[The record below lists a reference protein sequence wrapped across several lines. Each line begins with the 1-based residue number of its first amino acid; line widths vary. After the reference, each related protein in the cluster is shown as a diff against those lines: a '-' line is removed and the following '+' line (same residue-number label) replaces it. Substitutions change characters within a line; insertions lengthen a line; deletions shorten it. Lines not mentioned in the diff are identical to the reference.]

1 MNAAGFT
8 VFDTAVGPCGIVWGE
23 AGIVGFELPGP
34 SPEATRRRLAGR
46 WPGAV
51 QSVTP
56 PEPVRKAIDGV
67 ARLLCGERVDLSDIV
82 IDIIG
87 LSAFEQRVLEVAR
100 TIPPGETLTYGQIA
114 GRLGEA
120 AAARA
125 VGAALGRNP
134 IPVIVPCHRV
144 LAEGGKAGG
153 FSAPGGLATKAR
165 LLSIERARTSD
176 EPVLFD
182 SLPIAV
188 RPRR

>member
-51 QSVTP
+51 QSASP
-56 PEPVRKAIDGV
+56 PEPVRTAINGV
-67 ARLLCGERVDLSDIV
+67 ARLLGGERVDLSDIV

-87 LSAFEQRVLEVAR
+87 LSAFERRVLEVAR

-120 AAARA
+120 GAARA
-125 VGAALGRNP
+125 GGAAP
-134 IPVIVPCHRV
+134 
-144 LAEGGKAGG
+144 A
-153 FSAPGGLATKAR
+153 S
-165 LLSIERARTSD
+165 
-176 EPVLFD
+176 
-182 SLPIAV
+182 
-188 RPRR
+188 PRRPAIWP